1 MKKFKK
7 IGEMNSKQSELYDNV
22 YEIFEF
28 MGETLELP
36 KNRFKNKKNGL
47 FKMGLLAFIITAILE
62 YYSSFDTIAFIRRNF
77 LVGYIYFA
85 IRSVFIFLF
94 AILKF
99 KITYRIANIFFD
111 KDDWRQD
118 EKYNVLLLVMLQAAI
133 SMAIYPFGVYIVIVE
148 AFVILMFFIGLN
160 IKNFKFEKLP
170 YIIITFMSLYIG
182 LRFVRL
188 FIYNIAVD
196 WIEATNIVFL

>member
-1 MKKFKK
+1 MNKFKK

-36 KNRFKNKKNGL
+36 KNRFKNKKHGL

-62 YYSSFDTIAFIRRNF
+62 YYSSFDTIALIRRNF

-85 IRSVFIFLF
+85 IRCVFIFAF

-99 KITYRIANIFFD
+99 KIIYRVANKFFV
-111 KDDWRQD
+111 KDDWRED
-118 EKYNVLLLVMLQAAI
+118 ENYSILLLVMFQAAM
-133 SMAIYPFGVYIVIVE
+133 SMALYPLGVYIVIAE
-148 AFVILMFFIGLN
+148 AFVILLFFLGLN
-160 IKNFKFEKLP
+160 IKNFKFEKIP
-170 YIIITFMSLYIG
+170 YVIITFMSLYIG

-188 FIYNIAVD
+188 FIYNIVIN
-196 WIEATNIVFL
+196 WIETTNIVFL